1 MQREPQI
8 FAREAV
14 QASREVIENFL
25 KVHVAQRTGKISVL
39 VMLVTSPLA
48 FPKQSRMEEMA
59 RSANIT
65 TSSSSCSPP
74 RTPAMA
80 PHGNR
85 LLPILLALLAAA
97 ASTPSSVYGDE
108 RAVVEVSGAPD
119 GVVWVVQLSDLHFS
133 VHHPERAYDFRR
145 YVGPALAMVNPDLVF
160 ITGDLTDGKSKDLLT
175 MKQNEVEW
183 IEYRNT
189 MKDVIERSKLPSR
202 IFYDLRGN
210 HDSFGVPTSGGDYDF
225 YQKYSIN
232 AKSGRQGRVQSVTLE
247 NNGRKH
253 LFVGFD
259 STMEIGLRGPTN
271 LFGHPTDKQLIE
283 LDQSLSQWDTEF
295 DKAPLTKTTLGHFPL
310 SFSALTESGKSIK
323 DVFLKHSLAAY
334 LCGHLHSRFGKNL
347 KRYYHRITQEPSL
360 YEHYYQFN
368 MHQGYAIQSAKEN
381 CSEEA
386 AHIEEFWEWEMG
398 DWRRRRTMRILAIDD
413 GYVSFTDIDFS
424 LGSKSIIIV
433 PTFPLDSRFMQRRS
447 APRDFNCHVKGA
459 STFDTVRALVFSR
472 QEIVSVSVKI
482 YDSRPGNLEVVFDTE
497 MKRVSGNESRGDMYL
512 VPWNWRAFADPS
524 PNRYWLQIEVMDI
537 TGDTSVSQL
546 RPFSVNG
553 LFAKVSWS
561 WKEFFVMGI
570 QWASLYHLTLQ
581 CALALIFVMLL
592 VPRAL
597 IALFKDQSGYTY
609 LRAKGSQWTLLKY
622 LVGGFIWLFIEL
634 SRTILVWSFLWVYII
649 YLLVFPW
656 LFGHPLTEDSGVAYM
671 TYRGWTL
678 KRSNE
683 AFHAGSPDVMVI
695 VLPHL
700 CFVVLPTIVILA
712 AMAAERTAFREHYFS
727 QSGKK
732 KDDHFQKSRRQ
743 VERDSL
749 WSGRWIRK
757 ILIVLCL
764 VVLWKHWKQ
773 CRGLVKAYAMNP
785 LLHSPVYF
793 YFVPALIVFSVYKTS
808 SI

>member
-1 MQREPQI
+1 
-8 FAREAV
+8 
-14 QASREVIENFL
+14 
-25 KVHVAQRTGKISVL
+25 
-39 VMLVTSPLA
+39 
-48 FPKQSRMEEMA
+48 
-59 RSANIT
+59 
-65 TSSSSCSPP
+65 
-74 RTPAMA
+74 MA

-85 LLPILLALLAAA
+85 LLPLLLAFLAAA
-97 ASTPSSVYGDE
+97 ASAPSSVYGDE

-183 IEYRNT
+183 IEYRST

-247 NNGRKH
+247 NSGRKH

-295 DKAPLTKTTLGHFPL
+295 DKAPVTKTTVGHFPL

-334 LCGHLHSRFGKNL
+334 MCGHLHSRFGKNL

-368 MHQGYAIQSAKEN
+368 MHQGYAIQSSKEN

-447 APRDFNCHVKGA
+447 APRDFSCHVKGA

-497 MKRVSGNESRGDMYL
+497 MKRVSANESRGDMYL

-553 LFAKVSWS
+553 LFAKVSWT
-561 WKEFFVMGI
+561 WTEFFVMGI
-570 QWASLYHLTLQ
+570 QWASLYHLTLR

-597 IALFKDQSGYTY
+597 IVLFKDQSGYTY
-609 LRAKGSQWTLLKY
+609 LRANSSQWTLLKY
-622 LVGGFIWLFIEL
+622 LVGGFIWFFIEL

-656 LFGHPLTEDSGVAYM
+656 LFGHPLTEDSGLAYM

-700 CFVVLPTIVILA
+700 CFVVLPTILILA